1 VPEGRLAVTLKA
13 VKLACALLAASMVTL
28 HVDVLPLQASP
39 QVAKAWPASGVA
51 ARVTRVGAPSK

>member
-1 VPEGRLAVTLKA
+1 MTLKA

-39 QVAKAWPASGVA
+39 QVAKAWPGSGVA